1 MSRKIFFLCILL
13 RKWKL
18 LSENN
23 SENEKFT
30 GCFPARYPVPALPE
44 SEFQR
49 QEPDIP
55 FRHKYLVPVSLNPYT
70 WLIRINHL
78 YLYLQTIFIRSHVV
92 KWESIQLAMP
102 IKKKEKSLQC
112 FNSFKDVSSLHQV
125 LLYFTPWAAV
135 FFKVIR
141 GPWRAVQY
149 FSIWKLCKSFSRQ
162 QIWNPLHC
170 PPTSKSSFYCV
181 KEESLYMFIKVI
193 NCFTRFSPP

>member
-1 MSRKIFFLCILL
+1 MKNLPAVFL
-13 RKWKL
+13 
-18 LSENN
+18 
-23 SENEKFT
+23 
-30 GCFPARYPVPALPE
+30 
-44 SEFQR
+44 
-49 QEPDIP
+49 PDILYRLCRNRNFKDKNQISRSGTNTWFL
-55 FRHKYLVPVSLNPYT
+55 FRSTSTSTST

-141 GPWRAVQY
+141 GPWHAVQY

-170 PPTSKSSFYCV
+170 PPISESSLYYV
-181 KEESLYMFIKVI
+181 KEESLYQGHKLFHKIITTI
-193 NCFTRFSPP
+193 NVVVCEISDGEKK